1 MNPFIQRLYTNFT
14 RLKPHRKISWPKTLN
29 QKDLK
34 FFSQNNS
41 HFGKKNNTLNSI
53 TPTELALPVTNSPLT
68 LPMNHYKCHI
78 QRISAGITIFGSIQS
93 ILDWCKKNEIKNEN
107 NFKKKTTNLSLKND
121 IVLNSLQ
128 YTPTRSYSTQNSYN
142 PNNTSFRYFSTENI
156 AVNIKN
162 DQFDQNA
169 LLPPVS
175 TRSTTSNTPT
185 STPSTAPNSA
195 NSNTTPNTTT
205 STTHSDLPPPQL
217 MSRIPSAAPAAE
229 SPTSLTGVK
238 KTEAESEIEKN
249 IKKVIEEKIAAG
261 IQADGGDI
269 HFVGYIPDKQLVEIA
284 LTGACESC
292 DRSAITLQILVTN
305 ALKHYFPGDIEKVKR
320 VYLPGQEQH

>member
-1 MNPFIQRLYTNFT
+1 LTF
-14 RLKPHRKISWPKTLN
+14 
-29 QKDLK
+29 D
-34 FFSQNNS
+34 
-41 HFGKKNNTLNSI
+41 NSI
-53 TPTELALPVTNSPLT
+53 DDAQLFTFESNFGGIGMGMESFGFPSSNYQPPHKPQSSLYQHQQGPNQAGLYS
-68 LPMNHYKCHI
+68 HKK
-78 QRISAGITIFGSIQS
+78 QSQIST
-93 ILDWCKKNEIKNEN
+93 
-107 NFKKKTTNLSLKND
+107 
-121 IVLNSLQ
+121 
-128 YTPTRSYSTQNSYN
+128 
-142 PNNTSFRYFSTENI
+142 
-156 AVNIKN
+156 
-162 DQFDQNA
+162 
-169 LLPPVS
+169 
-175 TRSTTSNTPT
+175 
-185 STPSTAPNSA
+185 
-195 NSNTTPNTTT
+195 
-205 STTHSDLPPPQL
+205 PPQL